1 MRNTFS
7 WVKLAAAM
15 QKGTT
20 MTGNVLTKARSF
32 LVRGMAVVAVL
43 ATYAASTVTTQV
55 ATSLGLTA
63 LTLTATSTPAN
74 AWWRRGYG
82 WGWRRGWGYR
92 RWRRW

>member
-1 MRNTFS
+1 
-7 WVKLAAAM
+7 
-15 QKGTT
+15 

-43 ATYAASTVTTQV
+43 ATYAVSTISTQV

-63 LTLTATSTPAN
+63 LTLTATATPAN

-82 WGWRRGWGYR
+82 WGWGRRGWGYR

>member
-1 MRNTFS
+1 MN
-7 WVKLAAAM
+7 LADAV

-20 MTGNVLTKARSF
+20 MTGNVLAKARSF
-32 LVRGMAVVAVL
+32 VVRGMAVVAVL
-43 ATYAASTVTTQV
+43 ATYAVGTITTQV

-63 LTLTATSTPAN
+63 LTLTTTATPAN

-82 WGWRRGWGYR
+82 YGYGWGRRGWWGYR